1 MCLYPRLIPNP
12 KYKTSKKRG
21 YYKPSPHD
29 ARLNYEATSDVAAIR
44 AFCPLLAEAVNVE
57 DYKLYKVGTFDRHSL
72 AVCSCGAPQEVDYMP
87 YFLGWLEKNVI
98 IKEAKK

>member
-1 MCLYPRLIPNP
+1 MEVQTLSKITILNMYVLYDTL
-12 KYKTSKKRG
+12 TEEA
-21 YYKPSPHD
+21 SP
-29 ARLNYEATSDVAAIR
+29 LYEATSDVAAIR

-87 YFLGWLEKNVI
+87 YFLGWLEKNVS
-98 IKEAKK
+98 IKEVKK